1 VRISEK
7 VVVSSLKEYI
17 METTAVDPGVSHDP
31 AIDAGMIIAA
41 LHQPE
46 KIETVV
52 VAGDFIELGSSYET
66 AEQTVVST
74 GGDESQVYGVVDM
87 EHDNGAATSSGME
100 VIEVPPINRK
110 IIDIIALLLCKMLI
124 AGVAFLTKLLSCVS
138 YMSYLE
144 RQCR

>member
-74 GGDESQVYGVVDM
+74 GVHESQVYGVVDM

-100 VIEVPPINRK
+100 VIEVPPH
-110 IIDIIALLLCKMLI
+110 
-124 AGVAFLTKLLSCVS
+124 
-138 YMSYLE
+138 
-144 RQCR
+144 